1 VRKNEIKKFL
11 LLNYFLIFVVNLKLM
26 KSTHKLK
33 EISKW
38 KLGKISLTVSKF
50 CLENLG
56 YNRKIGVPTIKISY
70 KDGDVCWGEY
80 NPHNHQVVIFINNLK
95 TLSDL
100 TSTIIHEWTH
110 SNQDVLG
117 KYVKLYKKF
126 GYDNHPMEIEA
137 YANEKIWNRK
147 CLAFLRKK

>member
-1 VRKNEIKKFL
+1 MEKFL
-11 LLNYFLIFVVNLKLM
+11 FLNYFLIFVVNLKVM
-26 KSTHKLK
+26 KSSHKLK

-38 KLGKISLTVSKF
+38 KLGKITLIVSEF
-50 CLENLG
+50 CLEKLG
-56 YNRKIGVPTIKISY
+56 YNRKLGVSTIKISY
-70 KDGDVCWGEY
+70 KDGDGCWGEY
-80 NPHNHQVVIFINNLK
+80 NPLTHQVVIFINNLK
-95 TLSDL
+95 TLTDL

>member
-1 VRKNEIKKFL
+1 MIKIEIKKFL
-11 LLNYFLIFVVNLKLM
+11 LLNFFLIFVVNLKVM

-137 YANEKIWNRK
+137 YTNEKIWNRK